1 MSGRAPG
8 RDHWSHHA
16 RQWRH
21 VGPPLRPVA
30 EDVALFERLVA
41 GDRRTSLRAALLG
54 VTPELARMRWP
65 RGTRLV
71 AFDRCPAMLA
81 EVWPGTAAL
90 GRAPCFLESAR
101 AVRADWCALPAA
113 AASLDVVVGDG
124 CYTLLD
130 AARGYPA
137 LGREVA
143 RALAPGGRFVMR
155 FFVRPERPEPVD
167 AVFADLR
174 AGRIGSFHAF
184 KWRLAMALHGS
195 LAEGVA
201 VAEIWSHWRARERDA
216 EALAAHL
223 GWPAAEVRTI
233 DAYRAASARYTF
245 PTLAEARA
253 SLAEDFVERACHI
266 GGYELGER
274 CPTLLMTAASD
285 ADRW

>member
-1 MSGRAPG
+1 MSGL
-8 RDHWSHHA
+8 DHWSRHA

-21 VGPPLRPVA
+21 VGPPLRPVP

-41 GDRRTSLRAALLG
+41 GAVGEGGARGLRAALLG
-54 VTPELARMRWP
+54 VTPELAGMRWP

-71 AFDRCPAMLA
+71 AFDRCPGMLA
-81 EVWPGTAAL
+81 EVWPGAAL
-90 GRAPCFLESAR
+90 GRGGHAAH
-101 AVRADWCALPAA
+101 AVRADWLALPAA
-113 AASLDVVVGDG
+113 DASLDAVVGDG

-130 AARGYPA
+130 APRGYRA

-143 RALAPGGRFVMR
+143 RALAPGGCFAMR

-201 VAEIWSHWRARERDA
+201 VADVWAAWAAREGDA
-216 EALAAHL
+216 DALAARL

-233 DAYRAASARYTF
+233 DAYRDAPARYTF

-253 SLAEDFVERACHI
+253 ALAEHFVERACHA
-266 GGYELGER
+266 GGYELGDR
-274 CPTLLMTAASD
+274 CPTLLMTTSPAA
-285 ADRW
+285 